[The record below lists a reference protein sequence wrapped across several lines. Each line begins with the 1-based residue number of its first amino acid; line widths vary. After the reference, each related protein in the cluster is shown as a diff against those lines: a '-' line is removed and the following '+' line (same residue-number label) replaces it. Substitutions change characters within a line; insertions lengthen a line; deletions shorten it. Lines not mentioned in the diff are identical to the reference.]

1 MWDIAATAV
10 GIGYLAAAY
19 LLGGVSFGLIL
30 GLVLSKRDVRTIG
43 SKSTG
48 ATNTARLLGTWA
60 FFAVIVLDLAKAIGL
75 VVIPLALPLDGTW
88 HDYVVGGSA
97 LAVVL
102 GHCWPVWSGFRGGK
116 GVVTLGSG
124 ALVLF
129 ATASFWIAGGA
140 AAVYVAMILLIFAT
154 RLVSVSSLAAA
165 AFIVALGAVLWL
177 TGSYD
182 FPLPYFLALLLGGLV
197 VTARHHANIRL
208 LLKGQERRFK
218 FKRGGGD
225 EVR

>member
-10 GIGYLAAAY
+10 GIGYLVAAY

-30 GLVLSKRDVRTIG
+30 GLLLSKRDVRTIG

-60 FFAVIVLDLAKAIGL
+60 FFAVIVLDLGKAIGL
-75 VVIPLALPLDGTW
+75 VALPLLLPLEGTW

-97 LAVVL
+97 LAVML

-129 ATASFWIAGGA
+129 ATAWWGVAAGA
-140 AAVYVAMILLIFAT
+140 AAVFVAMLLLIFAT
-154 RLVSVSSLAAA
+154 RLVSISSLALVVFIAA
-165 AFIVALGAVLWL
+165 LAALLWL
-177 TGSYD
+177 TDLYE
-182 FPLPYFLALLLGGLV
+182 FPLPYFLA
-197 VTARHHANIRL
+197 R
-208 LLKGQERRFK
+208 
-218 FKRGGGD
+218 
-225 EVR
+225 